1 MRLVRLLGRLVPV
14 VCMVVNWTPGQ
25 MALVDP
31 PMTAGVF
38 TSFLVWQLRPTR
50 DCGKRPSPSL
60 AGVAGTRLELF
71 AVYHSLSLSVLGSR
85 FSVLVLVLVLVP
97 ISTFHFPLST
107 FHFPLSFS
115 FRSRF
120 VRSRSCSRY
129 LQTPAPSSAPS
140 SGPSSPTS
148 TGPTPS
154 PSISAEPSWSPSSNP
169 L

>member
-71 AVYHSLSLSVLGSR
+71 AVYHSLSFSVLGSR
-85 FSVLVLVLVLVP
+85 SR
-97 ISTFHFPLST
+97 SRSHSHFHFPLST
-107 FHFPLSFS
+107 FHFHFHFPLSFS